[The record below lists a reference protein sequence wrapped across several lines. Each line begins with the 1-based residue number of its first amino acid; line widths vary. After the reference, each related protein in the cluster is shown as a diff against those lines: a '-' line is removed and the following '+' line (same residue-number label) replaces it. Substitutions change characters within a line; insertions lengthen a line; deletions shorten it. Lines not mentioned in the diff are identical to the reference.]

1 MPSRILLTLALAL
14 SPSATAL
21 VSAQQ
26 TQLARLEVL
35 RHTPSRNA
43 LGVAQSSAIRLTFS
57 QPLSATSVNA
67 QSVRVFGRFSGAHA
81 GTIQLSSGRHVV
93 SFTPEHPFSPG
104 ELVQVTLSRTLE
116 SDLGQHLARG
126 YAWSFWT
133 DSRTGAGTYTQT
145 GTLFPGDTPYG
156 VHGGDIDADGD
167 LDLCIPNEGTSD
179 VSVYLNQGG
188 GTFGPETTYA
198 VGFHCSANAAA
209 DFDQDGD
216 VDLVVANILDD
227 DLSVLRGN
235 GNGTFQPQL
244 RHASGA
250 EPRGV
255 AVLDVDADGDTDF
268 VSANRV
274 TSDLSLFRNGGAG
287 TFAPESRFNGGLNRE
302 TGVGAADMDGDGTMD
317 LVVIGYSSH
326 DAAVLRGDG
335 RGAFLPLTPRA
346 LDGSGPWKLALGD
359 VNGDGFVDLAAACS
373 NSDEASLVLGDGAG
387 GLLPATTYATGSFPI
402 AIELGDLNGDELL
415 DLAVSCYGQD
425 FDLYKNLG
433 AGVMG
438 NRTVLT
444 APSAASCLTL
454 HDRDGD
460 GDIDVTAVDEL
471 ADRVLLFRQDG

>member
-1 MPSRILLTLALAL
+1 MPPRFPLLLAVAL
-14 SPSATAL
+14 SAAAP

-26 TQLARLEVL
+26 TRLARLEVVQ
-35 RHTPSRNA
+35 HTPGRNA
-43 LGVAQSSAIRLTFS
+43 LGVAQNSAIRLTFS
-57 QPLSATSVNA
+57 QPLQVASVDEE
-67 QSVRVFGRFSGAHA
+67 SLRVFGRFSGAHA
-81 GTIQLSSGRHVV
+81 GTVQLSGGGRVV
-93 SFTPEHPFSPG
+93 SFTPDRPFSPG
-104 ELVQVTLSRTLE
+104 ELVQVTLSRTVQ
-116 SDLGQHLARG
+116 SDLGQPLARG

-133 DSRTGAGTYTQT
+133 DSRAGAGTYTQT

-156 VHGGDIDADGD
+156 VHGGDLDADGD
-167 LDLCIPNEGTSD
+167 LDLCIPNEDSSD

-188 GTFGPETTYA
+188 GTFGAETTYA

-235 GNGTFQPQL
+235 GNGTFQPHV
-244 RHASGA
+244 RHASGV

-255 AVLDVDADGDTDF
+255 AVLDVDADGDTDI

-274 TSDLSLFRNGGAG
+274 SSDLSLFRNGGAG
-287 TFAPESRFNGGLNRE
+287 TFAAETRFNGGLNRE
-302 TGVGAADMDGDGTMD
+302 TGVGAADMDGDGTTD

-335 RGAFLPLTPRA
+335 RGAFLPLAPRA

-359 VNGDGFVDLAAACS
+359 INGDGFVDLAAACS
-373 NSDEASLVLGDGAG
+373 NSDEASVVLGDGAG

-402 AIELGDLNGDELL
+402 AIELGDLNGDEWL

-425 FDLYKNLG
+425 FDLYRNLG
-433 AGVMG
+433 GGLMG
-438 NRTVLT
+438 NRTVLA
-444 APSAASCLTL
+444 APTAASCLTL

-460 GDIDVTAVDEL
+460 GDLDVTAVDER